1 MEQTPDANV
10 VAVAFCIFWM
20 LTLERSL
27 GSAGY
32 FILRSIVVMAYT
44 MFTISVQN
52 KEPRVISLAAE
63 FMTWFHWIGLFQ
75 VLLYPDPR
83 FTRRPKP

>member
-1 MEQTPDANV
+1 MAETPSPTA
-10 VAVAFCIFWM
+10 VAVIFCLFWI

-27 GSAGY
+27 NSAGY

-44 MFTISVQN
+44 MFTISVPN
-52 KEPRVISLAAE
+52 KDPGFVSMVAE

-83 FTRRPKP
+83 FPRRSRP